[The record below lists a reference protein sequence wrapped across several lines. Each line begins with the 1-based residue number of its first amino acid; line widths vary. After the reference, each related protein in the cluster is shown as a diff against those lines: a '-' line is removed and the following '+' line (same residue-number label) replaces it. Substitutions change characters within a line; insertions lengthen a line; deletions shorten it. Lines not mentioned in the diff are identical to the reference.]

1 MITSTQ
7 NSRVKAVL
15 ALRGKARERKKQGL
29 FIVEGPRMFAELP
42 PEDLREVYVSSEY
55 MRQHE
60 AEAEQLLRGKMYEEV
75 SGEVFRAM
83 SDTQNPQGILAVARQ
98 KAWTLADVLGK
109 SSGREAERPGARGG
123 MIHRPPLLVILETL
137 QDPGNLGTILR
148 AGEGAGVTGVIMNEE
163 SADIYNPKVIRST
176 MGAIFRV
183 PFLVTPDL
191 RGTIR
196 EIREMG
202 IRVYAAHLHGTA
214 AYEEMDYREPSG
226 FLIGNEA
233 AGLTEETAA
242 LADARV
248 IIPMA
253 GRVESLNAAI
263 AASVL
268 LFEAARQRRDRK
280 DG

>member
-1 MITSTQ
+1 MSHIYVQEFNFLHMYRKGWDPSVYLDDLART
-7 NSRVKAVL
+7 AVL
-15 ALRGKARERKKQGL
+15 VDPPGVLHPQPHAAVGGLLAQIGHAALA
-29 FIVEGPRMFAELP
+29 
-42 PEDLREVYVSSEY
+42 
-55 MRQHE
+55 
-60 AEAEQLLRGKMYEEV
+60 
-75 SGEVFRAM
+75 
-83 SDTQNPQGILAVARQ
+83 QGILAVARQ

-233 AGLTEETAA
+233 AGLTKETAA

>member
-15 ALRGKARERKKQGL
+15 ALREKARERKKQGL
-29 FIVEGPRMFAELP
+29 FIVEGPRMFAELS
-42 PEDLREVYVSSEY
+42 PEDCREIYVSAEY
-55 MRQHE
+55 LRQHGKE
-60 AEAEQLLRGKMYEEV
+60 AEELLRGRPYEEV
-75 SGEVFRAM
+75 SEDVLRSM
-83 SDTQNPQGILAVARQ
+83 SDTRNPQGILAVARQ
-98 KAWTLADVLGK
+98 KSWTLEDVLGE
-109 SSGREAERPGARGG
+109 GTA
-123 MIHRPPLLVILETL
+123 RPPLLIILETL

-163 SADIYNPKVIRST
+163 SADVYNPKVIRST
-176 MGAIFRV
+176 MGSIFRV
-183 PFLVTPDL
+183 PFFVTPDL

-196 EIREMG
+196 DIRKRG
-202 IRVYAAHLHGTA
+202 VRIFAAHLHGTA
-214 AYEEMDYREPSG
+214 NYEDMDYREPSG

-233 AGLTEETAA
+233 AGLTEETAS

-268 LFEAARQRRDRK
+268 LFEAARQRRNRK
-280 DG
+280 DS